1 MDKVLLTW
9 LCSLGVCAGFAFE
22 KLDPKYLISY
32 GNPNSSIKI
41 VEHFSMSCT
50 KCFDCF
56 QEDFKPIKSKYIDN
70 GEVFWVFHPDPT
82 DLLTLQAMVCLEHLR
97 DDQKPLFFETV
108 LKHVKEKKHKHG
120 CIVMQAVMEVLGRP
134 LPDLAEMEFLEKTDA
149 FQDAFLFLKQ
159 KDVIKAIPMVE
170 INGKLREEYPT
181 REFLEREISF
191 LRKKAL

>member
-1 MDKVLLTW
+1 
-9 LCSLGVCAGFAFE
+9 
-22 KLDPKYLISY
+22 
-32 GNPNSSIKI
+32 
-41 VEHFSMSCT
+41 
-50 KCFDCF
+50 
-56 QEDFKPIKSKYIDN
+56 
-70 GEVFWVFHPDPT
+70 
-82 DLLTLQAMVCLEHLR
+82 
-97 DDQKPLFFETV
+97 
-108 LKHVKEKKHKHG
+108 
-120 CIVMQAVMEVLGRP
+120 MQAVMEVLGRP